1 VGDQDLLTRISNP
14 YQISMQARR
23 LPARHGFLWLIASFK
38 LFRTNPP
45 LITALTMAYMFVIVM
60 VNLLPYIGPFL
71 LPLALPSLI
80 VVLANGCRAIQRGGG
95 VGSVALTFG
104 VQKRRVELVRLGG
117 LHLFGSL
124 VILVASSIM
133 EGGQLSLFA
142 PGKSMEE
149 DEMIAAMARLMLV
162 ALPVVAAFW
171 FAPLLTAWDEITP
184 MKSVFFSFVACWR
197 NWRAFVV
204 YGFAASIFAV
214 IVPGLLLVTAGAI
227 SEALTNALS
236 IAIKMVMLFVMAPI
250 MMASVFVSY
259 QDVFHGETA
268 GE

>member
-1 VGDQDLLTRISNP
+1 
-14 YQISMQARR
+14 MQARR

-38 LFRTNPP
+38 IFRSNPP
-45 LITALTMAYMFVIVM
+45 LMTALTMGYMFVIVA

-117 LHLFGSL
+117 LHLIGSL
-124 VILVASSIM
+124 VILIASSIM
-133 EGGQLSLFA
+133 EGG
-142 PGKSMEE
+142 PISMAGSGTAV
-149 DEMIAAMARLMLV
+149 DEQERAAAMVRLMVV
-162 ALPVVAAFW
+162 AMPVVAAFW
-171 FAPLLTAWDEITP
+171 FAPLLTAWDDAP
-184 MKSVFFSFVACWR
+184 PLKSVFFSFVASWR
-197 NWRAFVV
+197 NWRAFAV
-204 YGFAASIFAV
+204 YGLSAGLIAV
-214 IVPGLLLVTAGAI
+214 ILPGVLLITA
-227 SEALTNALS
+227 TALS
-236 IAIKMVMLFVMAPI
+236 ETLGNVLSITLKMLLIFVLAPV

>member
-1 VGDQDLLTRISNP
+1 
-14 YQISMQARR
+14 MQARR
-23 LPARHGFLWLIASFK
+23 LPARHGILWLIASFK
-38 LFRTNPP
+38 LFRANPP
-45 LITALTMAYMFVIVM
+45 LLTALTMAYLFVIVM

-104 VQKRRVELVRLGG
+104 VQKRRIELVRLGG
-117 LHLFGSL
+117 LHLLGSL

-133 EGGQLSLFA
+133 EGGPISPFA
-142 PGKSMEE
+142 PGKSVDE
-149 DEMIAAMARLMLV
+149 DEMIAMMARLMLV
-162 ALPVVAAFW
+162 ALPVIAAFW

-197 NWRAFVV
+197 NWRAFAI
-204 YGFAASIFAV
+204 YSFAASIVAV
-214 IVPGLLLVTAGAI
+214 IIPGLLLVTAGAI
-227 SEALTNALS
+227 SESLTNVFL
-236 IAIKMVMLFVMAPI
+236 ITIKMVMIFVMAPI
-250 MMASVFVSY
+250 LMASVFVSY
-259 QDVFHGETA
+259 QDVFHGESA

>member
-1 VGDQDLLTRISNP
+1 
-14 YQISMQARR
+14 MQARR

-38 LFRTNPP
+38 IFRSNPP
-45 LITALTMAYMFVIVM
+45 MVTALTMGYMFVVVA

-95 VGSVALTFG
+95 IGTIALTVG

-117 LHLFGSL
+117 LHLIGSL
-124 VILVASSIM
+124 VILVASSVM
-133 EGGQLSLFA
+133 EGGPITLVG
-142 PGKSMEE
+142 PGKTV
-149 DEMIAAMARLMLV
+149 DEQEVLAAMARLMIV

-171 FAPLLTAWDEITP
+171 FAPLLTAWDEVSP
-184 MKSVFFSFVACWR
+184 VKSVFFSFIASWR
-197 NWRAFVV
+197 NWRAFAV
-204 YGFAASIFAV
+204 YGLAASLIAV
-214 IVPGLLLVTAGAI
+214 AVPGILLITASAI
-227 SEALTNALS
+227 SETLANVLS
-236 IAIKMVMLFVMAPI
+236 ITLKMLLIFVVAPI

-259 QDVFHGETA
+259 QDVFHGDAA

>member
-1 VGDQDLLTRISNP
+1 
-14 YQISMQARR
+14 MQARR

-38 LFRTNPP
+38 IFRSNPP
-45 LITALTMAYMFVIVM
+45 LMTALTMGYMFVIVA

-95 VGSVALTFG
+95 VGTIALTFG

-117 LHLFGSL
+117 LHLIGSL
-124 VILVASSIM
+124 VILIASSVM
-133 EGGQLSLFA
+133 EGGPISLVG
-142 PGKSMEE
+142 PGKAVDEE
-149 DEMIAAMARLMLV
+149 EMAAAMARLMVV
-162 ALPVVAAFW
+162 AMPVVAAFW
-171 FAPLLTAWDEITP
+171 FAPLLTAWDEVSPT
-184 MKSVFFSFVACWR
+184 KSVFFSFVACWR
-197 NWRAFVV
+197 NWRAFAI
-204 YGFAASIFAV
+204 YGLAAGLIAV
-214 IVPGLLLVTAGAI
+214 AAPGLLLIAANAV
-227 SEALTNALS
+227 SESLANVLS
-236 IAIKMVMLFVMAPI
+236 ITLKMLLIFVVAPI

>member
-1 VGDQDLLTRISNP
+1 
-14 YQISMQARR
+14 MQARR

-38 LFRTNPP
+38 IFRSNPP
-45 LITALTMAYMFVIVM
+45 LMTALTMGYMFVIVA
-60 VNLLPYIGPFL
+60 VNLLPLIGPFL

-104 VQKRRVELVRLGG
+104 VQQRRVELVRLGG
-117 LHLFGSL
+117 LHLIGSL
-124 VILVASSIM
+124 VILIASSIM
-133 EGGQLSLFA
+133 EGGPIALVG
-142 PGKSMEE
+142 PGKTVDEE
-149 DEMIAAMARLMLV
+149 EMIAAMARLMIV

-171 FAPLLTAWDEITP
+171 FAPLLTAWDDVSP
-184 MKSVFFSFVACWR
+184 AKSVFFSFVASWR
-197 NWRAFVV
+197 NWRAFAV
-204 YGFAASIFAV
+204 YGLAAALVAV
-214 IVPGLLLVTAGAI
+214 ILPGVLLITANAL
-227 SEALTNALS
+227 SEALGNVLS
-236 IAIKMVMLFVMAPI
+236 VTLKMLLIFVVAPV

>member
-1 VGDQDLLTRISNP
+1 
-14 YQISMQARR
+14 MQARR

-38 LFRTNPP
+38 IFRSNPP
-45 LITALTMAYMFVIVM
+45 LMTALTMGYMFVVVA
-60 VNLLPYIGPFL
+60 VNLLPLIGPFL

-104 VQKRRVELVRLGG
+104 VQQRRVELVRLGG
-117 LHLFGSL
+117 LHLIGSL
-124 VILVASSIM
+124 VILIASSIM
-133 EGGQLSLFA
+133 EGGPIALVG
-142 PGKSMEE
+142 PGKTVDEE
-149 DEMIAAMARLMLV
+149 EMVAAMARLMIV

-171 FAPLLTAWDEITP
+171 FAPLLTAWDDVSP
-184 MKSVFFSFVACWR
+184 AKSVFFSFVASWR
-197 NWRAFVV
+197 NWRAFAV
-204 YGFAASIFAV
+204 YGLAAALVAV
-214 IVPGLLLVTAGAI
+214 ILPGVLLITANAL
-227 SEALTNALS
+227 SEALGNVLS
-236 IAIKMVMLFVMAPI
+236 ITLKMLLIFVVAPV